1 MNFDGV
7 QIAVTGLGRSGI
19 SVAKAAVNRGA
30 KVTLL
35 DEMSADTPEK
45 LENIEMLQG
54 FGVQVFTGWHGRIPE
69 NEFDLM
75 VTSPGFARN
84 HPSHRDC
91 LGHGIP
97 VISEVEFGYRI
108 SNAPVLAI
116 TGTNGKSTTTAMAW
130 LMASGCIE
138 NAYLCG
144 NISGSGY
151 PELTFTEAA
160 DMAPEDGLLVAE
172 ISSYQLEWVHEFRPK
187 AACITNVSHDHFD
200 RHPDFSDY
208 RNSKLRIFAQM
219 GKGDYAVCAVGVKGL
234 DDLAEL
240 LPAGVNLNWVGPGFS
255 QSWSEESVILSGKSY
270 PLAEF
275 PFFGTHNAMNAAVAY
290 TLVQSALGE
299 RASQGDMLSKLKTFR
314 GIEHRL
320 EYLTEIDGIRV
331 FNNTMCTNPEAL
343 VTSVSSLPNR
353 QHLLVGGNMKG
364 VDYSNAI
371 EYLMNS
377 FHKIYLFGP
386 KIPGSLQN
394 LAGLPWPHFDQL
406 EDAFRVAMQ
415 NAKDGELV
423 VLSPGC
429 ASLAPYAN
437 FRERGIA
444 FKEIVSRWKQAEK

>member
-1 MNFDGV
+1 MNLDSA

-19 SVAKAAVNRGA
+19 GVAKAAALRGA

-45 LENIEMLQG
+45 LESIEILQG

-69 NEFDLM
+69 KEFDLM
-75 VTSPGFARN
+75 VTSPGFSRN

-91 LGHGIP
+91 LAHGIS

-108 SNAPVLAI
+108 CNAPVLAI

-130 LMASGCIE
+130 LMASGCIPD
-138 NAYLCG
+138 AYLCG

-160 DMAPEDGLLVAE
+160 AIAPADGLLVAE
-172 ISSYQLEWVHEFRPK
+172 ISSYQLEWVEEFRPK

-200 RHPDFSDY
+200 RHPDFNDY

-219 GKGDYAVCAVGVKGL
+219 GAGDHVVCAVGAKGL

-240 LPAGVNLNWVGPGFS
+240 LPSGVELDWVGPGFA
-255 QSWSEESVILSGKSY
+255 QDWSEEAIILGGESY
-270 PLAEF
+270 PLADF

-290 TLVQSALGE
+290 TLVRSALGE
-299 RASQGDMLSKLKTFR
+299 RAVHGKMLDKLKTFN

-320 EYLTEIDGIRV
+320 EFLTEINGIRI

-343 VTSVSSLPNR
+343 MTSVSSLPNR

-364 VDYSNAI
+364 VDYSAAI
-371 EYLMNS
+371 EFLMNS
-377 FHKIYLFGP
+377 FHEIYLFGQ

-394 LAGLPWPHFDQL
+394 LAGLSWPHFDEL
-406 EDAFRVAMQ
+406 EDAFRAAMQ

-444 FKEIVSRWKQAEK
+444 FKEIVSRWQQAEK